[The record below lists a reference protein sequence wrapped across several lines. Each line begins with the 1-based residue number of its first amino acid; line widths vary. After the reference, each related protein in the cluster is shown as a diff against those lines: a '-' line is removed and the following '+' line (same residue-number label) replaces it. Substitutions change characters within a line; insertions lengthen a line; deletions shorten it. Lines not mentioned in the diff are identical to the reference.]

1 MSLVD
6 PAWEYLDPTPDIF
19 AMFQEFDKTFFGG
32 TMTRVELK
40 WSKRMTSCAGLMA
53 PLEGKGGACSIR
65 LSEPLLKLR
74 PRKDLVQTLLHEMI
88 HAHLHVT
95 KCRESDP
102 HGPKF
107 KEHMHRINK
116 IAGTNITVYHN
127 FHDEV
132 NLHKQHW
139 WRCNGHCRNWRPYYG
154 WVKRATNRAPSKN
167 DFWWAQHQQTCGG
180 QYIKVKEPEGYS
192 KKKEAQLQ
200 KSLGKNGNLLSM
212 IKKKY
217 NLNHHVSNVTTPKL
231 TDMWKKK
238 QTDGISSKTPLK
250 TNNSSSLSQTKSS
263 PLNSTIN
270 KSPSSSFTSN
280 SVTLGTNGN
289 HYSINNLLG
298 QLHKENMERRRQL
311 SGKNDHSMIGHET
324 KNKFDKNHVERK
336 LVYVDLTESPSP
348 QPVSSKN
355 NQNSTLISKKGN
367 FPVKPITQDPEQK
380 SLSKISQSSIREFS
394 KPLKDRNLYES
405 KRSFLSSNVNFIEK
419 NVELSF
425 KSIDKHE
432 KSHHS
437 NICVS
442 PKRKHSSASESFHK
456 KNTSLLSTSTDSSC
470 DNSGNISSPQSNK
483 SSFLTKKDTTAALL
497 LLKKKRKRLLD
508 SSTDP
513 SPDKQKSSSSKF
525 ENQSIISNV
534 SSRLN
539 PNFFSSSSYKEK
551 KPLFNESN
559 SPKEKSLN
567 NLVKQTSDSPN
578 SSNKERKPSI
588 NNLHT
593 SPSSLS
599 KERKPSGTDSN
610 SSTSLNNK
618 DRKCSPTNSSSFPTF
633 INKGRKTIPTDTSL
647 FHLSNHKEKLKINS
661 VPSQIPTKRHW
672 FRDSSPSHSPYKQIK
687 VSHTKTNSNSEHFTS
702 LSPDK
707 KHSTHSDKY
716 KRKES
721 LTPGASSTDKIF
733 TSSPKDQQTQVKKKK
748 EKLFAQLFGD
758 DSDSEI
764 ETEKKPIQMLKYPS
778 SFSSSSLTTENARK
792 SPQKSTSGATFKKSS
807 SSKIQSN
814 HIENYFG
821 TPNKESPKDDLI
833 VIDNYTV
840 SSDRAS
846 QSPASQTMVACPVCQ
861 KKVPEITVN
870 NHLDECLNMNL
881 INENT

>member
-1 MSLVD
+1 
-6 PAWEYLDPTPDIF
+6 
-19 AMFQEFDKTFFGG
+19 
-32 TMTRVELK
+32 
-40 WSKRMTSCAGLMA
+40 
-53 PLEGKGGACSIR
+53 
-65 LSEPLLKLR
+65 
-74 PRKDLVQTLLHEMI
+74 
-88 HAHLHVT
+88 
-95 KCRESDP
+95 
-102 HGPKF
+102 
-107 KEHMHRINK
+107 
-116 IAGTNITVYHN
+116 
-127 FHDEV
+127 
-132 NLHKQHW
+132 
-139 WRCNGHCRNWRPYYG
+139 
-154 WVKRATNRAPSKN
+154 
-167 DFWWAQHQQTCGG
+167 
-180 QYIKVKEPEGYS
+180 
-192 KKKEAQLQ
+192 
-200 KSLGKNGNLLSM
+200 M

-217 NLNHHVSNVTTPKL
+217 NLNHHVSTVTTPKL

-348 QPVSSKN
+348 QPVSKN
-355 NQNSTLISKKGN
+355 NQNTTLISKKAN
-367 FPVKPITQDPEQK
+367 FPVKTITQDSEQK
-380 SLSKISQSSIREFS
+380 SLPKISQSSIRDFS

-419 NVELSF
+419 NMELSF

-442 PKRKHSSASESFHK
+442 PKKKHSYASESFHK
-456 KNTSLLSTSTDSSC
+456 KNTSLLSTSTDSSS

-483 SSFLTKKDTTAALL
+483 SSFLTKKDTTASLL

-513 SPDKQKSSSSKF
+513 SPDKQKSSSKF
-525 ENQSIISNV
+525 ENQSISNV

-539 PNFFSSSSYKEK
+539 PNFFDSSSYKEK
-551 KPLFNESN
+551 KPLFNDSN
-559 SPKEKSLN
+559 SSKEKSLNNSLLLN
-567 NLVKQTSDSPN
+567 NLVKQTSDSPS

-593 SPSSLS
+593 SLSSLS

-618 DRKCSPTNSSSFPTF
+618 DRKYSPTNSSSFPTF
-633 INKGRKTIPTDTSL
+633 INKERKTIPTDTSL
-647 FHLSNHKEKLKINS
+647 SHLSNHKEKLKINS
-661 VPSQIPTKRHW
+661 VPSQIPTKRHL
-672 FRDSSPSHSPYKQIK
+672 FTDSSPSHSPCKQIK
-687 VSHTKTNSNSEHFTS
+687 VSHTKTNSNSKHFTS

-721 LTPGASSTDKIF
+721 FTSSASPTDKIF

-778 SFSSSSLTTENARK
+778 SSSLTTENARK
-792 SPQKSTSGATFKKSS
+792 SPQKSKSGASFKKSS

-814 HIENYFG
+814 HLENYF
-821 TPNKESPKDDLI
+821 TSPNKESPKDDLI

-840 SSDRAS
+840 SSDRVS